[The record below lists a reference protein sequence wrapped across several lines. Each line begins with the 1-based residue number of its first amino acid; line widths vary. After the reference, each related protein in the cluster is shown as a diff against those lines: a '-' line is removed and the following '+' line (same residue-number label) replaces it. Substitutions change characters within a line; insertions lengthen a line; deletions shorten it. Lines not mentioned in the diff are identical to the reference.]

1 MEDRRSTFRHRT
13 YKGAKIVSRS
23 TPRGIIE
30 CIVRNL
36 SEVGACI
43 LVDRPDT
50 LPSSF
55 HLVFNG
61 PEPDQR
67 CCIVWRGDNRIG
79 AMFE

>member
-1 MEDRRSTFRHRT
+1 MQERRSTFRHRT
-13 YKGAKIVSRS
+13 YKGTKIVSRNA
-23 TPRGIIE
+23 RAAVD

-55 HLVFNG
+55 HLVFSG
-61 PEPDQR
+61 PELDQR
-67 CCIVWRGDNRIG
+67 CWVVWRGDNRIG
-79 AMFE
+79 VMFE